1 MEVISGEPFDEFVQR
16 RILQPL
22 GMKDTGFT
30 LAAESLDRLP
40 ALYRREG
47 DAMAEV
53 EAAGNTAWSAERRVP
68 WGGHGLASTASDYI
82 RFALMLVNGG
92 ELDGQRILGRKTVEL
107 MFMNHLHDQGGLPLL
122 NEPWVSKTE
131 NRSIPRVDG
140 QIPLRSGELQLG
152 LGYGYGGYVIMDVA
166 QNAVPGSAGTYGWG
180 GNSSTYFFIDPAED
194 LVAVFLTQLTPSSS
208 YPLRA
213 QFRSLVYQALTD

>member
-1 MEVISGEPFDEFVQR
+1 MLLEI
-16 RILQPL
+16 QPH
-22 GMKDTGFT
+22 
-30 LAAESLDRLP
+30 
-40 ALYRREG
+40 YR
-47 DAMAEV
+47 A
-53 EAAGNTAWSAERRVP
+53 
-68 WGGHGLASTASDYI
+68 HGKVAQ
-82 RFALMLVNGG
+82 
-92 ELDGQRILGRKTVEL
+92 GQRLDFHRAKPVDQASCAPGILGRKPVEL

-131 NRSIPRVDG
+131 N
-140 QIPLRSGELQLG
+140 RSGELQLG